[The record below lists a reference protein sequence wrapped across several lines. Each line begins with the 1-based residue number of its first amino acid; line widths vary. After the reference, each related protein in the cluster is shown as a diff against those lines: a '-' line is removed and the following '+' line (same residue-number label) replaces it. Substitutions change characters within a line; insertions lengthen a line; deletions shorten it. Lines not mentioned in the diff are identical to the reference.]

1 MVVNMTKI
9 SLFGSLGLLV
19 FAVLVSFYIDTG
31 IKGIFIIIAIIAILY
46 LDFRFVPAKWSYT
59 ILFISFIV
67 LIQYTFQSWLYSI
80 SLVILLLAYVLFRN
94 LNISHRW
101 KWAALLLFYIV
112 MIVGTVNYSEYMPK
126 IEQQVLDQVSEE
138 ISEDRRVI
146 NASIELDENRV
157 QCVLVTEN
165 AVLEEEQK
173 EIGESCAKKI
183 SDNVE
188 MKAKRFHETNADV
201 GELYNYYGLY
211 LNLIVSEKGE
221 SLQGVKSSSNEEVE
235 WSKVTY

>member
-80 SLVILLLAYVLFRN
+80 SLVILLLPYVLFRN
-94 LNISHRW
+94 LNIFHRW

-112 MIVGTVNYSEYMPK
+112 IIFFIVYFFVYIFN
-126 IEQQVLDQVSEE
+126 I
-138 ISEDRRVI
+138 
-146 NASIELDENRV
+146 V
-157 QCVLVTEN
+157 Q
-165 AVLEEEQK
+165 
-173 EIGESCAKKI
+173 I
-183 SDNVE
+183 
-188 MKAKRFHETNADV
+188 
-201 GELYNYYGLY
+201 
-211 LNLIVSEKGE
+211 LI
-221 SLQGVKSSSNEEVE
+221 
-235 WSKVTY
+235 Y

>member
-31 IKGIFIIIAIIAILY
+31 IKGIFIIIAIIAILYLDFRFVPAKWSYTILFIIIAIIAILY

-112 MIVGTVNYSEYMPK
+112 MIVGTV
-126 IEQQVLDQVSEE
+126 
-138 ISEDRRVI
+138 
-146 NASIELDENRV
+146 
-157 QCVLVTEN
+157 
-165 AVLEEEQK
+165 
-173 EIGESCAKKI
+173 
-183 SDNVE
+183 
-188 MKAKRFHETNADV
+188 
-201 GELYNYYGLY
+201 
-211 LNLIVSEKGE
+211 
-221 SLQGVKSSSNEEVE
+221 
-235 WSKVTY
+235 